1 VHWILIVFE
10 LTASYIICLFLLP
23 IIVKARVKDAYGMTR
38 VATIEVRSK
47 KGKVTTEKVVKA
59 T

>member
-1 VHWILIVFE
+1 
-10 LTASYIICLFLLP
+10 
-23 IIVKARVKDAYGMTR
+23 VKARVKDAYGMTR